1 MYKHF
6 GKRVIA
12 KLLDWPEDAKD
23 LDYVYKKV
31 YGDIIE
37 AFDGVDNGVP
47 KYPADVKAAYHD
59 STSISARVS
68 RLNPPWNQPTS
79 DEILLRQFHKAVQIT
94 GEELVAA
101 VENIALSSIPARDIT
116 RKAFDSRRK
125 VHPSGKIILF
135 PQYCPFKKDLFELEV
150 ELGVAEEDLPLY
162 ALFQDTS
169 NAWRVQALPIAPD
182 SFLCRKA
189 LPEPWRGIRDDELSA
204 LTGVEG
210 CIFIH
215 ASGFIG
221 GAKSKEAVMKLAE
234 LALKF

>member
-1 MYKHF
+1 
-6 GKRVIA
+6 VIA
-12 KLLDWPEDAKD
+12 KLLNWEEDAKD
-23 LDYVYKKV
+23 LEYVYKRV

-47 KYPADVKAAYHD
+47 KYPSDIKAAYHD

-68 RLNPPWNQPTS
+68 RLNPRWNEETS
-79 DEILLRQFHKAVQIT
+79 DEILLRQFHKAVEIT

-116 RKAFDSRRK
+116 RKAFSSRYE

-135 PQYCPFKKDLFELEV
+135 SQYCPFKRDLFELEA

-169 NAWRVQALPIAPD
+169 NAWRIQALPIAPD
-182 SFLCRKA
+182 SFLTRKA

-221 GAKSKEAVMKLAE
+221 GAKSKESVMKLAV
-234 LALKF
+234 LALQHN